1 MTYLFFIMGDRVFV
15 TCFCYTCQ
23 CKCWLLLVFLRKSY
37 DNNYDNNNND
47 NRFISRRFDQFSFSL
62 FSFAKT
68 EVSFF
73 IYVGF
78 CSGIRITL
86 STLLSLID
94 PSLTSTLPGL
104 ILLFISIRKTLN
116 FSSSISF
123 INHCCS
129 VPTTPFS

>member
-1 MTYLFFIMGDRVFV
+1 MGDRVFV

-37 DNNYDNNNND
+37 DNDYDNNNND

-73 IYVGF
+73 IYVRF

-86 STLLSLID
+86 SMLLSLID
-94 PSLTSTLPGL
+94 PSLTSTSPGL
-104 ILLFISIRKTLN
+104 ILLFISLRKTLN
-116 FSSSISF
+116 FPSSISF
-123 INHCCS
+123 INSCCS
-129 VPTTPFS
+129 VSTTPFS